1 MSTVSFIGKFNN
13 LQITTIV
20 LFFIIIASASTN
32 LVVNLIPAQY
42 SLINFKP
49 SKLNLQTTSY
59 FIGFLGLLISLFCL
73 YISDRKFYKDLHKI
87 LLGIFIIIAAEMYFV
102 FSVSFN
108 LENNN
113 IKGLRQKLLDSLIN
127 S

>member
-1 MSTVSFIGKFNN
+1 MKTQLEKIFEDSFEAINILTRINVYKQTKIKQDFPKDDERHKENYE
-13 LQITTIV
+13 LIQKSSITI
-20 LFFIIIASASTN
+20 S
-32 LVVNLIPAQY
+32 
-42 SLINFKP
+42 SL
-49 SKLNLQTTSY
+49 
-59 FIGFLGLLISLFCL
+59 LLISLFCL